1 MRAVIPYKKENA
13 KSRLSPVLSREERE
27 EFVEL
32 MLRDVVDSLLCA
44 GITKIDVLTT
54 SSEGVP
60 DDLDVNLVVTE
71 PGLNVSI
78 NSYLQTVDEPT
89 IIIMADLPLV
99 KSSHIKKIISF
110 PEDVVIVPGKGGG
123 TNILFLSQPKE
134 FTVKYHGC
142 SFLSHCDITND
153 LGKSIRIFDS
163 LLASTDIDEPHDIVE
178 LLIYGDGLSKEYAEK
193 RFCAETGK
201 GRVKISTNSKLS
213 GFI

>member
-13 KSRLSPVLSREERE
+13 KSRLSPVLSKEERE

-32 MLRDVVDSLLCA
+32 MLRDVIDSLLCA

-60 DDLDVNLVVTE
+60 EDLDVNLVVAE

-78 NSYLQTVDEPT
+78 NSYLQNIDEPT
-89 IIIMADLPLV
+89 MIIMADLPLV
-99 KSSHIKKIISF
+99 KSSHIKRIISF
-110 PEDVVIVPGKGGG
+110 PEDVVITPGKGGG

-142 SFLSHCDITND
+142 SFLSHCDITNE
-153 LGKSIRIFDS
+153 LGKSIHVFDS
-163 LLASTDIDEPHDIVE
+163 FLASTDIDEPHDIVE

-193 RFCAETGK
+193 RFCTETGK
-201 GRVKISTNSKLS
+201 GRVKISASSKLS

>member
-13 KSRLSPVLSREERE
+13 KSRLSPVLSQTERE

-32 MLRDVVDSLLCA
+32 MLRDVVSSLCSA
-44 GITKIDVLTT
+44 GIKEIDILTT
-54 SSEGVP
+54 SREGVP
-60 DDLDVNLVVTE
+60 DDLDLDLIVTD
-71 PGLNVSI
+71 PGLNASI
-78 NSYLQTVDEPT
+78 NSYLQNVDEPT
-89 IIIMADLPLV
+89 MIIMADLPLV
-99 KSSHIKKIISF
+99 RSSHIKKIISY

-123 TNILFLSQPKE
+123 TNILFIRQPKE

-142 SFLSHCDITND
+142 SFISHYEITED

-163 LLASTDIDEPHDIVE
+163 FLASIDIDEPHDIVE
-178 LLIYGDGLSKEYAEK
+178 LLLYGNGLSKEYAEK

-201 GRVKISTNSKLS
+201 GRVKISPLSKLS

>member
-13 KSRLSPVLSREERE
+13 KSRLSPVLSQTERE

-32 MLRDVVDSLLCA
+32 MLRDVIDSLLAA
-44 GITKIDVLTT
+44 GITEIDVLTT

-60 DDLDVNLVVTE
+60 DDLDVNLLVTQ
-71 PGLNVSI
+71 PGLNMSI
-78 NSYLQTVDEPT
+78 NSYLQNVDEPT
-89 IIIMADLPLV
+89 MIIMADLPLV
-99 KSSHIKKIISF
+99 KSGHIKKIVSY

-123 TNILFLSQPKE
+123 TNILFIRQPKE

-142 SFLSHCDITND
+142 SFLSHCKITKE
-153 LGKSIRIFDS
+153 LGKSMRIFDS
-163 LLASTDIDEPHDIVE
+163 FLASTDIDEPHDLVE
-178 LLIYGDGLSKEYAEK
+178 LILYGNGLSKDYAEK

-201 GRVKISTNSKLS
+201 GRVKISPNSKLS

>member
-13 KSRLSPVLSREERE
+13 KSRLSPVLSQTERE

-32 MLRDVVDSLLCA
+32 MLKDVVDSLICA
-44 GITKIDVLTT
+44 GITAIDVLTT

-60 DDLDVNLVVTE
+60 DDLDVKLVVTE
-71 PGLNVSI
+71 PGLNESI
-78 NSYLQTVDEPT
+78 NAYLQTVDEPT
-89 IIIMADLPLV
+89 MIIMADLPLV

-110 PEDVVIVPGKGGG
+110 PEDVVIAPGKGGG

-134 FTVKYHGC
+134 FTVRYHGC
-142 SFLSHCDITND
+142 SFLSHRDITNE
-153 LGKSIRIFDS
+153 LGKSIRVFDS

-193 RFCAETGK
+193 RFCTKSGK
-201 GRVKISTNSKLS
+201 GRVKISANSKLS